1 MTELKKGP
9 IRQDEG
15 EKPKNFSSI
24 ADVVP
29 SKTGEMI
36 SKIIGAM
43 SKLTKTATGESNE
56 K

>member
-1 MTELKKGP
+1 MTELKKET

-36 SKIIGAM
+36 SKIM